1 MCDSEDQRALPAET
15 RASPAAPGDLGP
27 LRAHGGAG
35 ALRLLR
41 LDSLQSLRAG
51 GGGWRPVTPLPGGLV
66 FDLFGRGSDLG
77 QMNAGFGVF
86 RLVFFSP
93 GESQVHGLLQEI
105 EKTASAVGQIP
116 LSSKFGGPFGSW
128 SRHKTK
134 NETFL
139 SPPDPFLIR
148 RLPFPSSLVLA
159 WQRRSFQL
167 C

>member
-1 MCDSEDQRALPAET
+1 MGL
-15 RASPAAPGDLGP
+15 APGDTASRWSG
-27 LRAHGGAG
+27 LRFVWAWF
-35 ALRLLR
+35 RF
-41 LDSLQSLRAG
+41 RADERWL
-51 GGGWRPVTPLPGGLV
+51 WR
-66 FDLFGRGSDLG
+66 FSF
-77 QMNAGFGVF
+77 
-86 RLVFFSP
+86 FFSP

-116 LSSKFGGPFGSW
+116 LSSKFGDPFGSW

-148 RLPFPSSLVLA
+148 RLPFPLSLVLA